1 MKRIK
6 KLAAA
11 LLTAIMMM
19 TMTVTEFAAESTG
32 TLTVNVRGGQTL
44 ANQTVN
50 VYKLFDMT
58 VSGSGENLN
67 YGYKVNETYKSILD
81 QVLGNQITDKSDQ
94 WYYDAVFNATKDNKT
109 QTFANDFTKALLKS
123 NSNIVATTSRKFDKN
138 STETSTTFD
147 GLAYGY
153 YLVCQTGTKAIQSS
167 LVALT
172 EPTTSVDLKSEAPDI
187 KKEADKDTVFVEE
200 TVTYTVTGQVPDTT
214 GYDNYIYKIHDTLT
228 SGLDFVTN
236 TEGTKV
242 KVTVKIGG
250 TTVDVSEADFVN
262 EAGKL

>member
-138 STETSTTFD
+138 YTKLCLLFRKHSNVSTSSPFFCLSNSYNFCKD
-147 GLAYGY
+147 S
-153 YLVCQTGTKAIQSS
+153 GT
-167 LVALT
+167 
-172 EPTTSVDLKSEAPDI
+172 
-187 KKEADKDTVFVEE
+187 
-200 TVTYTVTGQVPDTT
+200 
-214 GYDNYIYKIHDTLT
+214 
-228 SGLDFVTN
+228 
-236 TEGTKV
+236 
-242 KVTVKIGG
+242 
-250 TTVDVSEADFVN
+250 
-262 EAGKL
+262 